1 MKKLKKFFTTML
13 LSVFALIMSGVPAMT
28 SLAYTYENTT
38 IDPEMLTWEV
48 VNADTADL
56 TVKVNMYMMMD
67 PNYADSAGFRGT
79 YEFWCSDGTF
89 EWEDG
94 TITNAEPM
102 AFHFRPDNAVVEDVF
117 EDYQVW
123 LWQFTLEPGTYEFAC
138 VNDNVRILTQ
148 DLEYDQ
154 ENDEQIALE
163 AGDVVTLYTAFG
175 DPLASNGEQG
185 WLSKPETTETLIR
198 YAKQKAASEGIQ
210 VVTTPEEEEVPAV
223 EEKADKEE
231 MIEEEPEET
240 VIPPAVP
247 EEPEKVEDKKV
258 GEIEGKGVNLVVIV
272 ICLGVVAVIG
282 IVGFTVYKK
291 YKK

>member
-13 LSVFALIMSGVPAMT
+13 LFVFTFIMSGIPAMT
-28 SLAYTYENTT
+28 SLAYTYENTN

-48 VNADTADL
+48 VNADTPDL

-67 PNYADSAGFRGT
+67 PNYVDSAGFRGT
-79 YEFWCSDGTF
+79 YEFGCTDGTF
-89 EWEDG
+89 VWDDG
-94 TITNAEPM
+94 TVTNNEWM
-102 AFHFRPDNAVVEDVF
+102 AFHFRPDNAVVEDIF

-123 LWQFTLEPGTYEFAC
+123 LWQFTLEPGTYQFAV
-138 VNDNVRILTQ
+138 VNNNIRVLTQ
-148 DLEYDQ
+148 DFEYTQ
-154 ENDEQIALE
+154 EDKEEITVE

-198 YAKQKAASEGIQ
+198 YAKQKSSGGVEI
-210 VVTTPEEEEVPAV
+210 VMPEEEEVPAV

-231 MIEEEPEET
+231 MIEEEPEEA

-258 GEIEGKGVNLVVIV
+258 EEIEEKGVNLAVIV
-272 ICLGVVAVIG
+272 ICLGAVAVIG

>member
-1 MKKLKKFFTTML
+1 MKKLKKVFQSIL
-13 LSVFALIMSGVPAMT
+13 LSAFALVMSGIPAMT

-38 IDPEMLTWEV
+38 IDPEMLEWEV
-48 VNADTADL
+48 VNADTPDL

-79 YEFWCSDGTF
+79 YEFCCFDGVF
-89 EWEDG
+89 EYDG
-94 TITNAEPM
+94 WTDNYGDM
-102 AFHFRPDNAVVEDVF
+102 VFHFRPDNAVVEDVF

-123 LWQFTLEPGTYEFAC
+123 LWQFTLEPGTYQFAC
-138 VNDNVRILTQ
+138 VNNNMRILTQ

-198 YAKQKAASEGIQ
+198 YAKQKSSGGVEI
-210 VVTTPEEEEVPAV
+210 VMPEEEEVPAV

-247 EEPEKVEDKKV
+247 EEPEKVE
-258 GEIEGKGVNLVVIV
+258 EEEGGISPAIIIVIV
-272 ICLGVVAVIG
+272 VLAVIAV
-282 IVGFTVYKK
+282 IVLIAFFSKNNSKK
-291 YKK
+291 AE